1 MGSAAAQIP
10 MSFGHEL
17 RPQSLFSLP
26 PCQNL
31 RSGLFLSWIRV
42 EAGLLAGRES
52 VPHTNA
58 SEGFGNLDI
67 LCIVL
72 IRSTGCLG
80 VASMAMHTIPALS
93 KPSFDTQN
101 GDRYFSPSL
110 HCSPSSSAEAL
121 PEDLQY
127 NATRTWA
134 IDRPGIL
141 KTPEGF
147 KRSLELRRD
156 FSGMDAYYITPAGKK
171 LRTLNEIAAF
181 IEANPKYQDVK
192 LSAFSFTSP
201 KVMEDTIPED
211 VVRKIPSIGNSNK
224 KKALKDSA

>member
-1 MGSAAAQIP
+1 MTLKEHSPATPKTSRKNPRVAP
-10 MSFGHEL
+10 
-17 RPQSLFSLP
+17 
-26 PCQNL
+26 
-31 RSGLFLSWIRV
+31 RSIDIYTVQCDKWRV
-42 EAGLLAGRES
+42 ISTEE
-52 VPHTNA
+52 
-58 SEGFGNLDI
+58 EYEE
-67 LCIVL
+67 
-72 IRSTGCLG
+72 IRSTMKESPYVCDRKLG
-80 VASMAMHTIPALS
+80 ISCDDPA
-93 KPSFDTQN
+93 DI
-101 GDRYFSPSL
+101 
-110 HCSPSSSAEAL
+110 E
-121 PEDLQY
+121 Y

-141 KTPEGF
+141 KIPEGF

-156 FSGMDAYYITPAGKK
+156 FSRMDAYYITPTGKK

>member
-1 MGSAAAQIP
+1 MLGPHFNPLKKDHGAPGDNERHAGDLGNIIAGSDGVAEVSIKDLQALVTAAKGENRTVKRNDLMAK
-10 MSFGHEL
+10 
-17 RPQSLFSLP
+17 R
-26 PCQNL
+26 
-31 RSGLFLSWIRV
+31 
-42 EAGLLAGRES
+42 ALAG
-52 VPHTNA
+52 V
-58 SEGFGNLDI
+58 
-67 LCIVL
+67 
-72 IRSTGCLG
+72 
-80 VASMAMHTIPALS
+80 
-93 KPSFDTQN
+93 
-101 GDRYFSPSL
+101 
-110 HCSPSSSAEAL
+110 
-121 PEDLQY
+121 
-127 NATRTWA
+127 TWA

-171 LRTLNEIAAF
+171 LRILNEIAAF

-201 KVMEDTIPED
+201 KVMEDIIPED